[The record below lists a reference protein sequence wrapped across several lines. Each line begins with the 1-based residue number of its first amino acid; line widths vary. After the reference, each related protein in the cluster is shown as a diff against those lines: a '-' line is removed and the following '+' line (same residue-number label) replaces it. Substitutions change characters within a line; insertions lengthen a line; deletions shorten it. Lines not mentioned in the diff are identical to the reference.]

1 MTKICKQ
8 KGNALAGT
16 MMFLLLVMI
25 MWLGVTRQMATYM
38 RMEKNFQTQKE
49 FNDGPVRAMSWA
61 LTLLE
66 TGNPPATPGNPY
78 SCTLQAGSGSLHTYV
93 ITYEETSHDNYRITA
108 RPAVSGDESLPVV
121 PQTFHDHGH

>member
-1 MTKICKQ
+1 MRKHYKQ

-25 MWLGVTRQMATYM
+25 MWLGVTRQMATYL
-38 RMEKNFQTQKE
+38 RIEKNFQVQQA

-78 SCTLQAGSGSLHTYV
+78 SCRVQVGSLHTYV
-93 ITYEETSHDNYRITA
+93 ITYEETSQDNYMITA
-108 RPAVSGDESLPVV
+108 RPVVSGDEALPSA
-121 PQTFHDHGH
+121 PLTFHDHGH